1 MSLIGE
7 QDAKYVYQ
15 APSEYFG
22 RHAISGNNILLTLT
36 IAAPGRA
43 DLRNAFNYIHWSYD
57 GAPTDGTLT
66 ITSGDL
72 TETMFITSGGV
83 GFLPFEGVAFAE
95 NTVVTVTLSAGGSG
109 VSGSVAIIGA
119 RQI

>member
-15 APSEYFG
+15 APSEYFS
-22 RHAISGNNILLTLT
+22 RHAANGTNVLLTLT
-36 IAAPGRA
+36 IAAPGRE
-43 DLRNAFNYIHWSYD
+43 DLRNAFNYIHWSYS
-57 GAPTDGTLT
+57 GTPAIGILT
-66 ITSGDL
+66 IISGDL

-83 GFLPFEGVAFAE
+83 GFLPFEGVAFAK
-95 NTVVTVTLSAGGSG
+95 NTAVIVTLSAGGAG
-109 VSGSVAIIGA
+109 VNGSVAIIGA